1 MPVLGGTPAVL
12 GTTMTATA
20 SGSIAD
26 GKPVVINAN
35 GTVSQAAAVSGGSL
49 VLNHGAPEM
58 IVEYYLD
65 EAFNVSN
72 NGVHYRGGASIEA
85 HNTLTGGICFNNDG
99 TKLFH
104 AGRNPDAVQEFGLSV
119 AYDINTLKYLRE
131 LNISSQETD
140 ATGVRFNADGT
151 KMFVVGYSGDDVNEY
166 ALSSGFD
173 VSTASFTDSF
183 SVSSQESSPTGLAFN
198 TDGTKMFI
206 VGSSGD
212 DVNEYALSTGFDV
225 STASFTDNLSL
236 ADQTT
241 YPQDI
246 CFNTDGT
253 KMFISCIY
261 ENIFQYT
268 LSTGFDVSTASF
280 ANTFMFTHD
289 RFNPAASTSGTNIT
303 GLIFGSGFPPP
314 GNYIGIASGAY
325 SDGETVTI
333 QLIGSIDDAQSGMT
347 AGTLQY
353 VQRDGSI
360 GSRITPVVAGLALTQ
375 TTLLVKGGYNNL
387 FHTGMPYGV

>member
-35 GTVSQAAAVSGGSL
+35 GTVSQAAAVAGTSL
-49 VLNHGAPEM
+49 AILIANTE
-58 IVEYYLD
+58 ILLEFYCN

-72 NGVHYRGGASIEA
+72 NGVHYRGGMPIEM
-85 HNTLTGGICFNNDG
+85 HSTGVGGICFNNDG

-104 AGRNPDAVQEFGLSV
+104 ASRTPDAVQEFALSV
-119 AYDINTLKYLRE
+119 AYDINTLKYIQE
-131 LNISSQETD
+131 LNISSQESD
-140 ATGVRFNADGT
+140 ATGIRFNADGT
-151 KMFVVGYSGDDVNEY
+151 KMFVVGYNGDDVNEY
-166 ALSSGFD
+166 ALSTGFD

-183 SVSSQESSPTGLAFN
+183 SVSSQETSPNGLAFN

-225 STASFTDNLSL
+225 SSASFTDAFSI
-236 ADQTT
+236 ADQAT
-241 YPQDI
+241 YPGDI

-253 KMFISCIY
+253 KMFIVETY
-261 ENIFQYT
+261 EQVLQYT
-268 LSTGFDVSTASF
+268 LSTGFDVSTASY
-280 ANTFMFTHD
+280 
-289 RFNPAASTSGTNIT
+289 ASTSMFIQDRINPMVVSSGPGIS
-303 GLIFGSGFPPP
+303 GLIFGSGCVPP

-360 GSRITPVVAGLALTQ
+360 GSRVTPVVAGLALTQ
-375 TTLLVKGGYNNL
+375 TKLLVKGGYNNL
-387 FHTGMPYGV
+387 FHTGLPYGV

>member
-1 MPVLGGTPAVL
+1 V
-12 GTTMTATA
+12 
-20 SGSIAD
+20 
-26 GKPVVINAN
+26 
-35 GTVSQAAAVSGGSL
+35 
-49 VLNHGAPEM
+49 
-58 IVEYYLD
+58 
-65 EAFNVSN
+65 
-72 NGVHYRGGASIEA
+72 
-85 HNTLTGGICFNNDG
+85 GGICFNNDG

-104 AGRNPDAVQEFGLSV
+104 VSRTPDAVQEFALSV
-119 AYDINTLKYLRE
+119 AYDINTLKYTQE
-131 LNISSQETD
+131 FSIASQESD
-140 ATGVRFNADGT
+140 ATGIRFNADGT

-183 SVSSQESSPTGLAFN
+183 SVSSQETSPNGLAFN

-225 STASFTDNLSL
+225 STASFTDAFSL

-253 KMFISCIY
+253 KMFICGVY
-261 ENIFQYT
+261 EMVFQYT

-280 ANTFMFTHD
+280 ANTYMFTHD
-289 RFNPAASTSGTNIT
+289 RFNPAASVTGTSIS
-303 GLIFGSGFPPP
+303 GLIFGSGCPPP

-325 SDGETVTI
+325 SDGNTVTI

>member
-1 MPVLGGTPAVL
+1 MPILGGPPAVL

-35 GTVSQAAAVSGGSL
+35 GTVSQAAAVAGTSL
-49 VLNHGAPEM
+49 VLLHGLPEM

-65 EAFNVSN
+65 EAFNISN
-72 NGVHYRGGASIEA
+72 NGVHYRGAGTIEN
-85 HNTLTGGICFNNDG
+85 HSTGVGGICFNNDG

-104 AGRNPDAVQEFGLSV
+104 ASRTPDAVQEFALSV
-119 AYDINTLKYLRE
+119 AYDTNTLKYTRE
-131 LNISSQETD
+131 LNISSQESE

-183 SVSSQESSPTGLAFN
+183 SVSSQETTPNGLAFN

-206 VGSSGD
+206 CGNSGD
-212 DVNEYALSTGFDV
+212 DVGEYALSTGFDV
-225 STASFTDNLSL
+225 STASFTDAFSV

-241 YPQDI
+241 SPQDV

-253 KMFISCIY
+253 KMFIGGIY
-261 ENIFQYT
+261 EMVFQYT
-268 LSTGFDVSTASF
+268 LSTGFDVSTASY
-280 ANTFMFTHD
+280 ASTFMFTHD
-289 RFNPAASTSGTNIT
+289 RFNPAASTTGSAIA
-303 GLIFGSGFPPP
+303 GLIFGDGCVPP

-325 SDGETVTI
+325 SDGNTVTI
-333 QLIGSIDDAQSGMT
+333 QLIGSIDDAQSGNVM
-347 AGTLQY
+347 
-353 VQRDGSI
+353 
-360 GSRITPVVAGLALTQ
+360 VVALEECTII
-375 TTLLVKGGYNNL
+375 
-387 FHTGMPYGV
+387 

>member
-1 MPVLGGTPAVL
+1 MPILGGPPAVL

-35 GTVSQAAAVSGGSL
+35 GTVSQAAAVSGTSL
-49 VLNHGAPEM
+49 VLLHAVPEL

-72 NGVHYRGGASIEA
+72 NGVHYRGGGSIEM
-85 HNTLTGGICFNNDG
+85 HSTGVGGICFNNDG

-104 AGRNPDAVQEFGLSV
+104 TSRTPDAVQEFALSV
-119 AYDINTLKYLRE
+119 AYDINTMKYTRE
-131 LNISSQETD
+131 FSIASQESD

-183 SVSSQESSPTGLAFN
+183 SVSSQESSPNGLAFN

-225 STASFTDNLSL
+225 STASFTDAFSVV
-236 ADQTT
+236 DQTT
-241 YPQDI
+241 YPNDI

-253 KMFISCIY
+253 KMFICGIY
-261 ENIFQYT
+261 EMVYQYT

-289 RFNPAASTSGTNIT
+289 RFNPGVSTTGSAIS
-303 GLIFGSGFPPP
+303 GLIFGSGCPPP

-325 SDGETVTI
+325 SDGNTVTI

-360 GSRITPVVAGLALTQ
+360 GSRITPVVAGVALTQ
-375 TTLLVKGGYNNL
+375 TKLLVKGGYNNL